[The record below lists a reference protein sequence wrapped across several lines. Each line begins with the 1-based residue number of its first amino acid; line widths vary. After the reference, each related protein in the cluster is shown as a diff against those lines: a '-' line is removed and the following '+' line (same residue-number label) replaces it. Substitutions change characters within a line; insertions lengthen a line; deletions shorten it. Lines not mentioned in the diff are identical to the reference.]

1 MIIAARPSIG
11 KTALAIDM
19 AINLAVTQQRRVGFL
34 SLEMSAGQIVER
46 IIANLTG
53 ISGENYKEG
62 ISLKKN
68 YSE

>member
-53 ISGENYKEG
+53 ISGRKITKRG
-62 ISLKKN
+62 SL
-68 YSE
+68 